1 MRKRLLG
8 KLLLALVLFLLALMA
23 SGLLLADYLTPKAT
37 GPQQYTLPIDSGK
50 PTEIDRALAP
60 LLAQHPQQTG
70 AVFLTDGLD
79 AFAARAQ
86 ASRQAGR
93 SLDVQYYIWKD
104 DLTGH
109 LLLNELWQA
118 ANRGVRVRLLL
129 DDINTKGKDNA
140 LLALAEHPL
149 IEVRVY
155 NPFRNREGIRR
166 LLEMVQ
172 RAWSINHRMHNK
184 AWIADG
190 QVAIV
195 GGRNIG
201 KEYFE
206 ADPDTNFRDLDLM
219 LFGPATAQASAM
231 FDAYWN
237 SEAVVPIT
245 ALHSRSHPPLQ
256 AVMHGIAQE
265 VQSPE
270 ARHYLERT
278 NTHKNLTDDFTRTLP
293 LHWSESIEVLFDPP
307 IKQAGEARSE
317 WLYRHITQDLASA
330 KASAHIISPY
340 FVPDHDS
347 MQNMFATLAKNK
359 VDVGI
364 VTNSLVANDVLAVH
378 SGYRNY
384 RKPLLTHGFKLYE
397 MRATPRSGLQL
408 FGSGGASLHTKAYLV
423 DDRKGFIGSF
433 NMDSRSINLNTEM
446 GVAFTDEGM
455 ARDLEKEYQKL
466 TSPAISYALSL
477 DAQGEI
483 VWLDRQGDVDK
494 NWTKEPESTFW
505 QRLLVNMFGL
515 LPIESQ
521 L

>member
-1 MRKRLLG
+1 MRKRFLG

-37 GPQQYTLPIDSGK
+37 GPEQYTLPIEGSE
-50 PTEIDRALAP
+50 PTGIDRALAP
-60 LLAQHPQQTG
+60 LLAQHPHQTG

-149 IEVRVY
+149 IDVRVY

-231 FDAYWN
+231 FDTYWN
-237 SEAVVPIT
+237 SEAVVPIA
-245 ALHSRSHPPLQ
+245 ALHTRPRPTLD
-256 AVMHGIAQE
+256 AVMRGIAQE
-265 VQSPE
+265 TRSAQ
-270 ARHYLERT
+270 AQQYLVRT

-293 LHWSESIEVLFDPP
+293 LHWSENIEILFDPP
-307 IKQAGEARSE
+307 FKRAGEARSE
-317 WLYRHITQDLASA
+317 WLYRHITADISNA

-347 MQNMFATLAKNK
+347 MQNMFTTLARNG
-359 VDVGI
+359 VEVGI

-384 RKPLLTHGFKLYE
+384 RKPLLDYGFKLYE
-397 MRATPRSGLQL
+397 MRATPRSGGPW
-408 FGSGGASLHTKAYLV
+408 FASAGASLHTKAYLV
-423 DDRKGFIGSF
+423 DDHRGFIGSF

-446 GVAFTDEGM
+446 GVAFSDEGM
-455 ARDLEKEYQKL
+455 ARDLAQEYQKL
-466 TSPAISYALSL
+466 TSPAISYALRL
-477 DAQGEI
+477 TPQGQI

-494 NWTKEPESTFW
+494 KWTKEPESTLW
-505 QRLLVNMFGL
+505 QRLLVNMLGL